1 MGEAIN
7 KLNLKKALE
16 GVKTYVDSHS
26 GGGANYYIWDV
37 DNPVSYNEIKAIVE
51 AGERPVIIKRNGH
64 YYYPFQYG
72 VNEYPGEPELPCEF
86 NAYFTSGTNYR
97 YILNYQCDSD
107 KTDQPMTAVVD
118 RSEEV
123 AAKLSGSVY
132 SNIDSASSYVRFM
145 NNELKVAT
153 GINNSTKERLEF
165 TFKSSSDQL
174 VKKVPLFPEYEVGGK
189 PQLIGSIKEGNT
201 TYNLYQ
207 FYFTAYN
214 LPNNASG
221 VYNLSVILADYTV
234 TRFTE
239 VSGMQHN
246 SVQIGSPVFYVSSTD
261 PNNKTITIKTT
272 TNMGIAGA
280 LLKITFMGSK
290 N

>member
-1 MGEAIN
+1 
-7 KLNLKKALE
+7 
-16 GVKTYVDSHS
+16 
-26 GGGANYYIWDV
+26 
-37 DNPVSYNEIKAIVE
+37 
-51 AGERPVIIKRNGH
+51 
-64 YYYPFQYG
+64 
-72 VNEYPGEPELPCEF
+72 
-86 NAYFTSGTNYR
+86 
-97 YILNYQCDSD
+97 
-107 KTDQPMTAVVD
+107 MTAVVD

-123 AAKLSGSVY
+123 AAKLSVSVY
-132 SNIDSASSYVRFM
+132 SNIDSGSSYTRFM

-153 GINNSTKERLEF
+153 GINNSTKEKLEF
-165 TFKSSSDQL
+165 TFKTPSDQL

-214 LPNNASG
+214 LPDNASG

-272 TNMGIAGA
+272 TSMGIAGA